1 MSKRFKI
8 ENPLYPHVA
17 YEVTGNDRDWYVF
30 VPGNVP
36 TKGC

>member
-1 MSKRFKI
+1 
-8 ENPLYPHVA
+8 VA
-17 YEVTGNDRDWYVF
+17 YKVTGNDRDWYVF